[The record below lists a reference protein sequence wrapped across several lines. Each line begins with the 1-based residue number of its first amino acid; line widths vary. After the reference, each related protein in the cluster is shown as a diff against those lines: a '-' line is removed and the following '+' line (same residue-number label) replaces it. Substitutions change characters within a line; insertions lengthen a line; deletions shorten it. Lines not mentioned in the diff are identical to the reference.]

1 MGYRP
6 VEFRIHIVIGIQK
19 IQFNTSYIHSPYG
32 SIYLIIQIRY
42 FYNHRVAIGIQL
54 TFNRQATEILCFV
67 ICNLLP
73 VHGQSLRKITIT
85 IKETDCT
92 HIYVAIGSLFQIITG
107 QYSQT
112 TGIYLQHVI
121 QTVLHTEISYRRTC
135 LVRLYVHVFTECGIY
150 VVHFTYDRT
159 VFRQF
164 LHLLIAETFQQQHRI
179 LSHFVKQVFIQT
191 AEQHASIMVPRPPH
205 ITS

>member
-42 FYNHRVAIGIQL
+42 FYNHWIAIGIQL
-54 TFNRQATEILCFV
+54 TLNRQAAEILCLV

-73 VHGQSLRKITIT
+73 IHGQSLRKITIT
-85 IKETDCT
+85 IKETDRT
-92 HIYVAIGSLFQIITG
+92 HVYVAIGSLFQIVAG
-107 QYSQT
+107 QYPQA
-112 TGIYLQHVI
+112 TGIYLQHVV
-121 QTVLHTEISYRRTC
+121 QTVLHTEIGYRRTC
-135 LVRLYVHVFTECGIY
+135 LVRLHVHVFTESGIY
-150 VVHFTYDRT
+150 VVHFTYHRT

-164 LHLLIAETFQQQHRI
+164 FHLLITETFQ
-179 LSHFVKQVFIQT
+179 
-191 AEQHASIMVPRPPH
+191 
-205 ITS
+205 